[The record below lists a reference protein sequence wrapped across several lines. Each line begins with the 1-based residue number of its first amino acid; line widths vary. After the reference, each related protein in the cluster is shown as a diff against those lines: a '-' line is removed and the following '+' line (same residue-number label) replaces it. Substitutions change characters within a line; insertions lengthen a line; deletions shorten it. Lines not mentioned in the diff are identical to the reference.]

1 MLNTNS
7 YHLSKKV
14 PMQFAEAIE
23 RVTEDLKKE
32 GFGIITS
39 IDLKETFKK
48 RIGKD
53 FRNYVVLGACNPK
66 YAYDALLVN
75 DKVGVFLPC
84 SVVVQEYNSGETE
97 VSIVNPEELMLGVD
111 DPRLRT
117 FATEIKYAMQN
128 VLNRLSRWDKNDRR
142 TNAEILM

>member
-1 MLNTNS
+1 MR
-7 YHLSKKV
+7 
-14 PMQFAEAIE
+14 FAEAIE

-32 GFGIITS
+32 GFGIITY

-66 YAYDALLVN
+66 YAYEALMAN

-84 SVVVQEYNSGETE
+84 NVVVQEYNSDETE
-97 VSIVNPEELMLGVD
+97 VSIVNPEELLHGVD
-111 DPRLRT
+111 DPGLRK
-117 FATEIKYAMQN
+117 FATDIKDALQN
-128 VLNRLSRWDKNDRR
+128 VLDRLSCWDKNDRR
-142 TNAEILM
+142 ANMEILM

>member
-1 MLNTNS
+1 MR
-7 YHLSKKV
+7 
-14 PMQFAEAIE
+14 FGEAIE

-32 GFGIITS
+32 GFGIITF
-39 IDLKETFKK
+39 IDLKATFKK

-53 FRNYVVLGACNPK
+53 FRNYVVLGACNPN
-66 YAYDALLVN
+66 YAYEALLAN

-84 SVVVQEYNSGETE
+84 SVVVQEYDSGETE
-97 VSIVNPEELMLGVD
+97 VSIVNPEELLLGVD
-111 DPRLRT
+111 DPGLRT
-117 FATEIKYAMQN
+117 FATDIKYAMQN